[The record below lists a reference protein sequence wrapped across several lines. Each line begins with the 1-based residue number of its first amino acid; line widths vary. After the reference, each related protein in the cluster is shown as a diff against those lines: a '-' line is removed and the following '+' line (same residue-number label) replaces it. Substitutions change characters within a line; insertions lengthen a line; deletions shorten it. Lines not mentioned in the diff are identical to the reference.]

1 MNRLISFLKY
11 TAMSFIAAGMVVGL
25 VFLELQTD
33 FVSDVRVFL
42 GMKEG
47 RVSANSLAFSSREG
61 LIDRVVNWRAYSGQ
75 NRHLPAPLRG
85 WDRNEAS
92 GSPEAVRQFVKSVR
106 PAVAEAKVQ
115 PVSAPAGL
123 SKDQVEQIERAG
135 QLNMAAH
142 GFQTGA
148 ATYGNGDT
156 KFIVVIRK
164 VPNRFGGVLNRMSS
178 VSALLDAFEDG
189 AEQTIIDGRVFTL
202 RRPHGGQF
210 VTLSAKIGS
219 VYYVDIAGNAS
230 VEDISDHVAQID
242 FYRLE
247 KAGAGADDPIDA
259 FGPLGKA
266 FLEAQGVDNLDF

>member
-1 MNRLISFLKY
+1 MVRSLRQSWAIIAELGQYIFFTVNRQFFAIFPASFLAINGLKEFRGTLDMNRLISFLKY

-189 AEQTIIDGRVFTL
+189 AEQTIIV
-202 RRPHGGQF
+202 
-210 VTLSAKIGS
+210 
-219 VYYVDIAGNAS
+219 
-230 VEDISDHVAQID
+230 
-242 FYRLE
+242 
-247 KAGAGADDPIDA
+247 GACS
-259 FGPLGKA
+259 L
-266 FLEAQGVDNLDF
+266 